1 MVDSPPS
8 GRESG
13 LAPILGVDPVVL
25 VLGSFP
31 SRMSLEKGLYYANP
45 KNQFWKVMRAV
56 LDMPGDEG
64 ISQMYSRL
72 KQRRIAVWD
81 MVESRRFQQ
90 GSMDHDIR
98 EARMNDIFG
107 FLDMNPRIRFIGLNG
122 GRAWTFFLR
131 SSKGKILPDSLVFQR
146 LPSTSPANARYSLE
160 DKIREWR
167 IILDYLP

>member
-1 MVDSPPS
+1 MSDSSPH

-13 LAPILGVDPVVL
+13 LAPILGDDPVVL

-45 KNQFWKVMRAV
+45 KNQFWKVMRAI
-56 LDMPGDEG
+56 LDLPDEG
-64 ISQMYSRL
+64 EISRTYALL
-72 KQRRIAVWD
+72 KDRRIAVWD
-81 MVESRRFQQ
+81 MVESRKFQQ
-90 GSMDHDIR
+90 GSMDQDIR
-98 EARMNDIFG
+98 EARLNDILG
-107 FLDMNPRIRFIGLNG
+107 FLDMNQGIRFVGLNG
-122 GRAWTFFLR
+122 GRAWSFFLR
-131 SSKGKILPDSLVFQR
+131 SIRGKTLPESLIFQR

>member
-1 MVDSPPS
+1 MPDSSPLK
-8 GRESG
+8 RESG
-13 LAPILGVDPVVL
+13 LAPILGDEPVVL

-45 KNQFWKVMRAV
+45 KNQFWKVMRV
-56 LDMPGDEG
+56 ILDLPDEG
-64 ISQMYSRL
+64 EISLMYSRL